1 MKMPD
6 VPAVTLTLAANK
18 SFQAV
23 NPTIPLKDKEVYF
36 LSWEKNWVL
45 ESKSISLE

>member
-36 LSWEKNWVL
+36 CLGRKKWVL
-45 ESKSISLE
+45 E